1 MTETISP
8 HDGGDLDLRAVWST
22 AYMNDLPDSA
32 FLYVESGGKKDDQG
46 KTTPRSLR
54 HFPYKDAD
62 GNVDMPHLRNALS
75 RIPQSNL
82 PADVK
87 ASLVKKAQ
95 RLLAAQDTD
104 NDSDAGSDTDNDGR
118 DRFDALELRFVVAPI
133 VGIEVREPSESYD
146 NTWTMSG
153 YAAVFDTET
162 TLYDGRF
169 AKLTETIDRRAF
181 DRLLREQP
189 LTRSDGVVHFN
200 YSHDMMSAVAATDV
214 PAGQPGSLE
223 LRADSRGLFYTAR
236 VSRDDPDAVRMAA
249 KMKTGV
255 LKQASFA
262 FKIGDADTE
271 TRILADGREEER
283 RVITDVAWLADVCAT
298 PQGAYSATVSQLRSY
313 ALPRFPETLTP
324 DQVRAAL
331 GIAPFDRTSEAEI
344 TVRPGSSGSGVARRQ
359 FEAQIMRDERAR
371 HHRR

>member
-1 MTETISP
+1 MNAIEE
-8 HDGGDLDLRAVWST
+8 RAVWST
-22 AYMNDLPDSA
+22 AYVNDLPDSA
-32 FLYVESGGKKDDQG
+32 FLYVEDGGEKDDEG
-46 KTTPRSLR
+46 KTKPRTLR
-54 HFPYKDAD
+54 HFPYKDANGD
-62 GNVDMPHLRNALS
+62 VDLPHLRNALA

-87 ASLVKKAQ
+87 SSLTTKAQ
-95 RLLAAQDTD
+95 KILAD
-104 NDSDAGSDTDNDGR
+104 NGGGDGDSD
-118 DRFDALELRFVVAPI
+118 DRASGDEQQMRYAVAPI

-169 AKLTETIDRRAF
+169 TKLTEIIDRRAF

-189 LTRSDGVVHFN
+189 MTSPDGVVHFN

-255 LKQASFA
+255 LRQASFA

-271 TRILADGREEER
+271 IRMLGDGREEER
-283 RVITDVAWLADVCAT
+283 QVIKDIAWLADVCAT

-313 ALPRFPETLTP
+313 A
-324 DQVRAAL
+324 AAH
-331 GIAPFDRTSEAEI
+331 GHIAPSFAPFDRSSEAGI
-344 TVRPGSSGSGVARRQ
+344 AVRPVKGSGVARRQ
-359 FEAQIMRDERAR
+359 FEAQVMRDELAR
-371 HHRR
+371 HHRS

>member
-1 MTETISP
+1 MNAIEE
-8 HDGGDLDLRAVWST
+8 RAVWST
-22 AYMNDLPDSA
+22 AYVNDLPDSA
-32 FLYVESGGKKDDQG
+32 FLYVEDGEKDSDG
-46 KTTPRSLR
+46 KTTPRTKR
-54 HFPYKDAD
+54 HFPYKDAS
-62 GNVDMPHLRNALS
+62 GNVDLAHLRNALA

-87 ASLVKKAQ
+87 AAATKKAQ
-95 RLLAAQDTD
+95 GLLAKQ
-104 NDSDAGSDTDNDGR
+104 NDGDAD
-118 DRFDALELRFVVAPI
+118 DRETTGEMELRYAVAPI
-133 VGIEVREPSESYD
+133 IGIEVREPSESYD

-169 AKLTETIDRRAF
+169 TKLTEIIDRRAF
-181 DRLLREQP
+181 DRLLVEQP
-189 LTRSDGVVHFN
+189 LTRPDGVVHFN

-255 LKQASFA
+255 LRQASFA

-271 TRILADGREEER
+271 IRALADGREEER
-283 RVITDVAWLADVCAT
+283 QVIKDIAWLADVCAT
-298 PQGAYSATVSQLRSY
+298 PQGAYAATVSQLRSY
-313 ALPRFPETLTP
+313 ALSIG
-324 DQVRAAL
+324 AAPHVL
-331 GIAPFDRTSEAEI
+331 APFDRTSEAEI
-344 TVRPGSSGSGVARRQ
+344 AVRPSTGSGVARRQ
-359 FEAQIMRDERAR
+359 FEAELMRDGLAR
-371 HHRR
+371 QHRR